1 MNGLGCVI
9 MRILVIGAGYIGSI
23 AAQQLIK
30 KENYVFVL
38 DASYIGY
45 REASNDDFVFYQG
58 ELKNTILV
66 TKILQDEKS
75 EAVMHAATY
84 FIGP

>member
-1 MNGLGCVI
+1 